1 MLNVKRICLLLFV
14 LPSSCFFVNS
24 VSKPVFGTPLVFG
37 PNPHSIQ
44 VNARFE
50 DGSLINPAVKRYL
63 PALASISFYGAL
75 KALETRAWFR
85 PFLTTQGSSSN
96 GKYCLSLLSECALKY
111 VLTAVIYKSVR
122 KALKP
127 TKVAP
132 SVDRAEDESFCGY
145 D

>member
-1 MLNVKRICLLLFV
+1 MSNVRRIGFLFIGLSLSSLLATVHFR
-14 LPSSCFFVNS
+14 
-24 VSKPVFGTPLVFG
+24 PVYVCEYDPTFEGY
-37 PNPHSIQ
+37 
-44 VNARFE
+44 RFP
-50 DGSLINPAVKRYL
+50 DGSLINPAVKPYL
-63 PALASISFYGAL
+63 PAMASISFYGAL